1 MLIEDQ
7 KNMRAVLFSI
17 LSGLGVKNIKAHP
30 DAVSAYAALEDFDP
44 NLILTDWEMKPM
56 DGLEFIR
63 KVRMS
68 EDSPIRYVPIVMVT
82 ANNHVDKV
90 IQARNAGASDFL
102 IKPVSAKSVY
112 LRIRSTMEKP
122 QPFIRSETYFGPDR
136 RRRNFGPPPGV
147 AERRTEKS
155 TNIVAG

>member
-1 MLIEDQ
+1 MLIDDQ

-17 LSGLGVKNIKAHP
+17 LSGLGVKNIKTHP
-30 DAVSAYAALEDFDP
+30 DAVSAYASVETFDS
-44 NLILTDWEMKPM
+44 NLILTDWKMSPM

-68 EDSPIRYVPIVMVT
+68 EDSPNRYVPIVMVT

-90 IQARNAGASDFL
+90 MQARNAGANDFL

-112 LRIRSTMEKP
+112 LRIRSTMERP
-122 QPFIRSETYFGPDR
+122 QPFIRSETYFGPNR
-136 RRRNFGPPPGV
+136 RRQDLGPPEGI

-155 TNIVAG
+155 SKIVAA